1 MKLNTVLQKALKMLW
16 NYRALWLFGAILAL
30 VETSTIYPV
39 LQSDQQEND
48 QWIRI
53 IINNATIRLPGA
65 DLIIDLTA
73 PEGIRI
79 TTPDGRSWREF
90 RDLVEVLDHEA
101 SINLWP
107 ILIEFAVILV
117 CTLVLSVTARYVVET
132 AMIRMVNEAEE
143 TGRHLSVKEGLRRG
157 WSPAAWRL
165 FLIDLVVNVLAFSAF
180 IVAFGLAVTPV
191 LLAIGSHEAI
201 IITAGIGTF
210 GLLIL
215 TGYLGFAASVVL
227 SFLMQPIRRACVL
240 EDHGLWAS
248 IRQGATL
255 TKHHLKD
262 VGLIWVIWMGF
273 RVVWAPV
280 SVLIAVMLSP
290 LLFITMLGSAALS
303 GIPALLVAIP
313 SSLFVN
319 GFTPWIMGAMAGL
332 PVFMIATISPI
343 LFVNGL
349 MEVYLSSMWTVAY
362 RDLKKI
368 ERTVQVP
375 VPQGQAVPTHGTD

>member
-1 MKLNTVLQKALKMLW
+1 
-16 NYRALWLFGAILAL
+16 
-30 VETSTIYPV
+30 
-39 LQSDQQEND
+39 
-48 QWIRI
+48 
-53 IINNATIRLPGA
+53 
-65 DLIIDLTA
+65 
-73 PEGIRI
+73 
-79 TTPDGRSWREF
+79 
-90 RDLVEVLDHEA
+90 
-101 SINLWP
+101 
-107 ILIEFAVILV
+107 
-117 CTLVLSVTARYVVET
+117 
-132 AMIRMVNEAEE
+132 
-143 TGRHLSVKEGLRRG
+143 LRRG

-240 EDHGLWAS
+240 EDQGLWAS

-262 VGLIWVIWMGF
+262 VGLIWLIWMCF
-273 RVVWAPV
+273 RLVWAPV
-280 SVLIAVMLSP
+280 SVLIVVLLSP
-290 LLFITMLGSAALS
+290 VLLFTMLGSLALG
-303 GIPALLVAIP
+303 GIPTLLVAIP

-332 PVFMIATISPI
+332 PVFIIATISPI

-368 ERTVQVP
+368 ERIVQVP
-375 VPQGQAVPTHGTD
+375 VPQGQVAPARGTD